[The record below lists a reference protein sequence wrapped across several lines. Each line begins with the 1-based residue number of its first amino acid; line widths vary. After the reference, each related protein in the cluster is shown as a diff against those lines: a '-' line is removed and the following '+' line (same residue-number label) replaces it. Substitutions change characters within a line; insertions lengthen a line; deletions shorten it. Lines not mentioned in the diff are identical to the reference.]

1 MYTCAAA
8 MIRGNHGNCRMFA
21 TTCWLKVFIQQL
33 SVPSYTHDVL
43 EVIQCLL
50 DDSPE
55 VLNIISPSDIR
66 AIVNLLNTNGRDEK
80 VGERSIRKGTQEYNN
95 IFFE

>member
-1 MYTCAAA
+1 

-21 TTCWLKVFIQQL
+21 TTRWLKVFIEQL

-55 VLNIISPSDIR
+55 VLNIISPGDIR

-80 VGERSIRKGTQEYNN
+80 VRVCVCVCVRVCSSV
-95 IFFE
+95 

>member
-1 MYTCAAA
+1 

-21 TTCWLKVFIQQL
+21 TPQSLKVFMEQL

-55 VLNIISPSDIR
+55 VLNIISPCDIR
-66 AIVNLLNTNGRDEK
+66 SIVNLLNTNGRDEK
-80 VGERSIRKGTQEYNN
+80 VVCLVKVLYLSRMKLGI
-95 IFFE
+95 IPL